1 MFTVME
7 KLGNLSKGYL
17 ISLFFLVFF
26 DFISKIIALNHL
38 ELLQKND
45 FLTLIDFLIVFNSVI
60 AFSFLDFNNFLSRYL
75 LLIIIF
81 FVTLYFLK
89 IFFDESNSLK
99 KKSLILIIG
108 GALGNLFDRI
118 PDGVVTDFL
127 HLKLFDYSFF
137 VFNFADAY
145 ITIGA
150 IIFII
155 SELILL
161 KSTNEPKN

>member
-17 ISLFFLVFF
+17 ISLFLLVFF
-26 DFISKIIALNHL
+26 DFTSKTIALNYL

-45 FLTLIDFLIVFNSVI
+45 FLPFIDFLIVFNSGI
-60 AFSFLDFNNFLSRYL
+60 AFSLLDLNNSLSRYL

-81 FVTLYFLK
+81 CVTLYFLK
-89 IFFDESNSLK
+89 VFLDETDNLK
-99 KKSLILIIG
+99 KKSLIMIIG
-108 GALGNLFDRI
+108 GALGNLFDRV

-127 HLKLFDYSFF
+127 HLKIFDYSFF
-137 VFNFADAY
+137 VFNLADTY

-155 SELILL
+155 REIILL
-161 KSTNEPKN
+161 KSRHESKN